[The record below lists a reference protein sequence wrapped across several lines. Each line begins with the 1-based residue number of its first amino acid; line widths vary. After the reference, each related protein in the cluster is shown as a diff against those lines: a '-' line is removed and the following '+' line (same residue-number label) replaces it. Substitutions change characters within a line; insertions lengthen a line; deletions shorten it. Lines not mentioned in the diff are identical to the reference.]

1 MGYKPVINGSDTGRK
16 KIYLPFPLA
25 ATRSFVALRVWNSRC
40 YPVTIF
46 LVIPLFGL
54 LGIWWRV

>member
-1 MGYKPVINGSDTGRK
+1 MGYKPVINGSDIRRK
-16 KIYLPFPLA
+16 KMYLPLPLA

-54 LGIWWRV
+54 LGI